1 MAFSAGTFKGSIE
14 TLIQGFP
21 NFYETSWPLVDALV
35 FLLIF
40 VGLARVVFEKRF
52 PGQGGKAM
60 IMGVGLALSLG
71 MVFAE
76 VQYGFSLKTFGPMA
90 AGIVLMLMCF
100 MLFHVGKAFGFST
113 GGSIALVFFLGV
125 PLAPQLMPDLAQLIG
140 QVLPLVILFWLASGA
155 VTGHSVWDKAHGLQ
169 NKTNIDLT
177 APMREEN
184 KKIDNLDHEEKRGVR
199 DARRQSHRVIKF
211 LMRIRSDLQRRSI
224 SQSSVEDIQSK
235 LRSLLKADHE
245 LMLDLDRL
253 ARTVQQLGRIDQET
267 LRKTQVQLR
276 GLGNVEASGKPQ
288 LVQRLSYED
297 AMQSLRNEVKKYND
311 AFLRAIQQVI
321 YAIQTKRQPDALKWI
336 DHAIVWERR
345 AGKLL
350 EDVQHGFI
358 APGGGLHSAT
368 FLFELLDLT
377 EKLVSGIINS
387 LIAPQV
393 PMIQFPDPGFRIAH
407 FLIDGGEMLRL
418 HLFPFLDLTDN
429 QVHCSL
435 ILTDFLLQHDIRTKD
450 SLQS

>member
-1 MAFSAGTFKGSIE
+1 MVFSPGTFKGSIE
-14 TLIQGFP
+14 TLVQGFP
-21 NFYETSWPLVDALV
+21 NFYESSWPLVDAIV

-90 AGIVLMLMCF
+90 AGIVLLLMCF

-113 GGSIALVFFLGV
+113 GGSIALVVFLGV

-169 NKTNIDLT
+169 NRTNIDLT

-184 KKIDNLDHEEKRGVR
+184 KKIDNLDHDEKREVR

-211 LMRIRSDLQRRSI
+211 LMRIRSDLQKGGLSQASI
-224 SQSSVEDIQSK
+224 EDIQSR

-253 ARTVQQLGRIDQET
+253 AQTVQQLGRIDQQT
-267 LRKTQVQLR
+267 LHKTQVQLR
-276 GLGNVEASGKPQ
+276 GLNNTDASGKPQ
-288 LVQRLSYED
+288 LVQRLSYMD
-297 AMQSLRNEVKKYND
+297 AMQSLRSEVKKYND

-350 EDVQHGFI
+350 EDVQHVHQQ
-358 APGGGLHSAT
+358 AHK
-368 FLFELLDLT
+368 LLRSRT
-377 EKLVSGIINS
+377 GH
-387 LIAPQV
+387 
-393 PMIQFPDPGFRIAH
+393 H
-407 FLIDGGEMLRL
+407 F
-418 HLFPFLDLTDN
+418 F
-429 QVHCSL
+429 
-435 ILTDFLLQHDIRTKD
+435 
-450 SLQS
+450 